1 MKLAVWAIWILVAG
15 VLFVA
20 EMLTLTFYLLW
31 LGVGALVGA
40 FVAFFVPDSLWL
52 QVLFGSIVSIIL
64 SVFSK
69 RITKDVRFGREYQDA
84 IDTLVGKTG
93 IVVKEITEE
102 TNGIVKVGGDTWS
115 ATADEAIGEGER
127 VVILKR
133 HSTIVYVKKE
143 CEE

>member
-1 MKLAVWAIWILVAG
+1 MKLAVWVIWLLVAG
-15 VLFVA
+15 VLLVA

-31 LGVGALVGA
+31 LGVGALIGA
-40 FVAFFVPDSLWL
+40 FVAFFVPDSIWM
-52 QVLFGSIVSIIL
+52 QVLCASIISIIL

-102 TNGIVKVGGDTWS
+102 TNGIVKIGGDTWS
-115 ATADEAIGEGER
+115 ATADQPIGEGEK

-143 CEE
+143 SEK